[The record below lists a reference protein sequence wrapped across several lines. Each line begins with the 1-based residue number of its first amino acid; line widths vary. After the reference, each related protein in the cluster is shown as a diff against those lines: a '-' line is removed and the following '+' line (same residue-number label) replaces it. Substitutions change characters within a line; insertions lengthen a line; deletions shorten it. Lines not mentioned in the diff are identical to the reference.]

1 MSFKETEVGK
11 IPLDW
16 DVAKLGDV
24 ADVLSGFAFK
34 SKDFIDNGVPV
45 IKIKNIVPPYVTK
58 DDAVYVSQELYESS
72 EKYQLNYNDI
82 LISMTGSNYNQLS
95 SAVGKV
101 GRVRLKDEPML
112 LNQRVGKIITN
123 EKKCNKEFLYYNIST
138 METRYR
144 LALSAGGS
152 ANQANVSP
160 KQIKSLI
167 IPYPPLEEQK
177 AIAHILSTLDDKIEV
192 NNQINKTL
200 ENMAQAI
207 FKQWFVDFEFPN
219 EDGEPYKSSG
229 GEMIESELGMIP
241 KGWEVG
247 DFSDVVEFIGG
258 FSFMSKDYL
267 ETGKYKVI
275 TIKNVLDGK
284 FDSSSVKYLDTIPE
298 KMKDVQKLEK
308 GDILMSL
315 TGNVARVCI
324 VSENDCLLNQR
335 VAKIQEKSNFSRGY
349 IYVLFR
355 SQLVKEIL
363 LAIAKGTAQLNL
375 SPVEA
380 QKMKIIIPCD
390 KVIDKISVI
399 YDSLFN
405 LLLQSTDEIKLLEKL
420 RDSLLPKLMSGEIR
434 VLLEEEGD
442 AS

>member
-1 MSFKETEVGK
+1 MSFKYTEIGK
-11 IPLDW
+11 IPVEW
-16 DVAKLGDV
+16 DVKMIQEIGEVVSGGTPKTKEDSYWDGNISWITPKDLSSFTERYIEVGERSITELGLKNSSAKLLPKGT
-24 ADVLSGFAFK
+24 VLFSSRAPIGYLAIARKELCTNQGF
-34 SKDFIDNGVPV
+34 
-45 IKIKNIVPPYVTK
+45 KNIVCDKKY
-58 DDAVYVSQELYESS
+58 SS
-72 EKYQLNYNDI
+72 N
-82 LISMTGSNYNQLS
+82 
-95 SAVGKV
+95 
-101 GRVRLKDEPML
+101 
-112 LNQRVGKIITN
+112 
-123 EKKCNKEFLYYNIST
+123 EFLFYMLKAKKNKIESI
-138 METRYR
+138 
-144 LALSAGGS
+144 AGGS
-152 ANQANVSP
+152 TFKEVSG
-160 KQIKSLI
+160 KVVKEFK
-167 IPYPPLEEQK
+167 IPIPPLNEQK

-229 GEMIESELGMIP
+229 GEMVESELGLIP
-241 KGWEVG
+241 KGWGVG
-247 DFSDVVEFIGG
+247 EISDVVEFLGG

-284 FDSSSVKYLDTIPE
+284 FDSSSVKYLDIIPE
-298 KMKDVQKLEK
+298 KVKDVQKLEK

-335 VAKIQEKSNFSRGY
+335 VAKIQEKSRFSRGY

-405 LLLQSTDEIKLLEKL
+405 LLLQSTDEIKLLEKF

-434 VLLEEEGD
+434 VPMDEEGD

>member
-1 MSFKETEVGK
+1 MKYRIGDLCTYMGSGGTPSRKNKEYYQNGHIKWLKTKELNDGNIYNTEEHITSEALSKSSAKLFPINTITMAMYGATVGK
-11 IPLDW
+11 LGVMKTECATNQACCNM
-16 DVAKLGDV
+16 VANDK
-24 ADVLSGFAFK
+24 K
-34 SKDFIDNGVPV
+34 ID
-45 IKIKNIVPPYVTK
+45 Y
-58 DDAVYVSQELYESS
+58 
-72 EKYQLNYNDI
+72 
-82 LISMTGSNYNQLS
+82 
-95 SAVGKV
+95 
-101 GRVRLKDEPML
+101 R
-112 LNQRVGKIITN
+112 
-123 EKKCNKEFLYYNIST
+123 FLYYSLLINRDKLIN
-138 METRYR
+138 
-144 LALSAGGS
+144 LANGAAQQNLNKG
-152 ANQANVSP
+152 
-160 KQIKSLI
+160 I
-167 IPYPPLEEQK
+167 IENFEIDYYEINEQK
-177 AIAHILSTLDDKIEV
+177 SIAHILSTLDDRIEV

-229 GEMIESELGMIP
+229 GEMVESELGLIP
-241 KGWEVG
+241 KGWGVG
-247 DFSDVVEFIGG
+247 EISDVVEFLGG

-284 FDSSSVKYLDTIPE
+284 FDSSSVKYLDIIPE
-298 KMKDVQKLEK
+298 KVKDVQKLEK

-335 VAKIQEKSNFSRGY
+335 VAKIQEKSRFSRGY

-405 LLLQSTDEIKLLEKL
+405 LLLQSTDEIKLLEKF

-434 VLLEEEGD
+434 VPMDEEGD

>member
-1 MSFKETEVGK
+1 MRLERIWGGSGMSFSEWKEVSLKEAIEFNPRETLKKGTIAKK
-11 IPLDW
+11 IGMD
-16 DVAKLGDV
+16 KLGTFQRRIEGFELSSFSGGTKFRNGDTLLARITPCLENGKTAQV
-24 ADVLSGFAFK
+24 TLLDDDEIAFGSTEYIVLREKSGK
-34 SKDFIDNGVPV
+34 SINDFIFYLAISPYLRDIA
-45 IKIKNIVPPYVTK
+45 IK
-58 DDAVYVSQELYESS
+58 
-72 EKYQLNYNDI
+72 
-82 LISMTGSNYNQLS
+82 SMTGTS
-95 SAVGKV
+95 
-101 GRVRLKDEPML
+101 GRQRAQKDVIE
-112 LNQRVGKIITN
+112 NTKI
-123 EKKCNKEFLYYNIST
+123 KL
-138 METRYR
+138 
-144 LALSAGGS
+144 
-152 ANQANVSP
+152 
-160 KQIKSLI
+160 
-167 IPYPPLEEQK
+167 PPLHEQK

-229 GEMIESELGMIP
+229 GEMVESELGMIP
-241 KGWEVG
+241 KWWEVG
-247 DFSDVVEFIGG
+247 EISDVVEFLGG

-284 FDSSSVKYLDTIPE
+284 FDSSSVKYLDIIPE
-298 KMKDVQKLEK
+298 KVKDAQKLEK

-335 VAKIQEKSNFSRGY
+335 VAKIQEKSRFSRGY

-405 LLLQSTDEIKLLEKL
+405 LLLQSTDEIKLLEKF

-434 VLLEEEGD
+434 VPLDEEGD
-442 AS
+442 VS

>member
-1 MSFKETEVGK
+1 MSFSEWKEVSLKEAIEFNPRETLKKGTIAKK
-11 IPLDW
+11 IGMD
-16 DVAKLGDV
+16 KLGTFQRRIEGFELSSFSGGTKFRNGDTLLARITPCLENGKTAQV
-24 ADVLSGFAFK
+24 TLLDDDEIAFGSTEYIVLREKSGK
-34 SKDFIDNGVPV
+34 SINDFIFYLAISPYLRDIA
-45 IKIKNIVPPYVTK
+45 IK
-58 DDAVYVSQELYESS
+58 
-72 EKYQLNYNDI
+72 
-82 LISMTGSNYNQLS
+82 SMTGTS
-95 SAVGKV
+95 
-101 GRVRLKDEPML
+101 GRQRAQKDVIE
-112 LNQRVGKIITN
+112 NTKI
-123 EKKCNKEFLYYNIST
+123 KL
-138 METRYR
+138 
-144 LALSAGGS
+144 
-152 ANQANVSP
+152 
-160 KQIKSLI
+160 
-167 IPYPPLEEQK
+167 PPLHEQK

-200 ENMAQAI
+200 ENMAQTI

-434 VLLEEEGD
+434 VPLDEDGD
-442 AS
+442 VS